1 MYLDI
6 VTFGESFS
14 TKFIDYFNKIASLSF
29 GISDILDIVF
39 VAVVIFLVVRL
50 IRGTKALYIVKGLV
64 ALASM
69 YLIALIFNMEVTS
82 YLFKYVFSNIFLLLV
97 IIFQEEIR
105 QLVAKLGRSNIGGLR
120 SVFSSDGT
128 NSEEVVNSAIVEIC
142 KAVQRMSDS
151 KTGAL
156 IVMEKGVLSTEITNT
171 GTLVDAA
178 ISHELVGNIFYPK
191 SPLHDGA
198 AIVRDGRIYKAGCV
212 LPLAARGDIPSEL
225 GTRHRAAIGMSE
237 NSDALVVVVSEETG
251 QISVAIEGELTRD
264 YTESDLREK
273 MIDYVIGTANQKE
286 NTGLFGKIFRKGS
299 RK

>member
-6 VTFGESFS
+6 VTFSESFS
-14 TKFIDYFNKIASLSF
+14 AKFIDYFNKIASLSF
-29 GISDILDIVF
+29 SISDILDIIF
-39 VAVVIFLVVRL
+39 VAVVIFLGIRL

-64 ALASM
+64 ALALM
-69 YLIALIFNMEVTS
+69 YLIAIIFNMEVTS

-105 QLVAKLGRSNIGGLR
+105 QLVAKLGRSNIGGFR
-120 SVFSSDGT
+120 SVFGGDGANT
-128 NSEEVVNSAIVEIC
+128 EEVVNSAIVEIC

-156 IVMEKGVLSTEITNT
+156 IVMEKSLLSTEITNT

-178 ISHELVGNIFYPK
+178 ISHELIGNIFYPK

-237 NSDALVVVVSEETG
+237 NSDALIVVVSEETG
-251 QISVAIEGELTRD
+251 QISVAIGGELTRD

-273 MIDYVIGTANQKE
+273 MIDYVIGTAKQKD
-286 NTGLFGKIFRKGS
+286 TAGLFGKIFRKGS
-299 RK
+299 KK

>member
-6 VTFGESFS
+6 VTFSESFS
-14 TKFIDYFNKIASLSF
+14 AKFIDYFNKIASLSF
-29 GISDILDIVF
+29 GISDILDIIF
-39 VAVVIFLVVRL
+39 VAVVIFLGIRL

-64 ALASM
+64 ALALM
-69 YLIALIFNMEVTS
+69 YLIAIIFNMEVTS

-105 QLVAKLGRSNIGGLR
+105 QLVAKLGRSNLGGIR
-120 SVFSSDGT
+120 SVFGGDGA

-156 IVMEKGVLSTEITNT
+156 IVMEKGMLSTEITNT

-251 QISVAIEGELTRD
+251 QISVALGGELTRD

-286 NTGLFGKIFRKGS
+286 NAGLFGKIFRKGS
-299 RK
+299 KK

>member
-6 VTFGESFS
+6 VSFGETF
-14 TKFIDYFNKIASLSF
+14 TAQFTDFFNKIASLSF

-39 VAVVIFLVVRL
+39 VAFVIFMGIRL
-50 IRGTKALYIVKGLV
+50 IKGTKALSIIKGLAILAVCYMLAV
-64 ALASM
+64 A
-69 YLIALIFNMEVTS
+69 FNMEVTS

-105 QLVAKLGRSNIGGLR
+105 QMIAKLGRSNIGGFR
-120 SVFSSDGT
+120 SVFGGDASNLNET
-128 NSEEVVNSAIVEIC
+128 VNSAIVEIC

-156 IVMEKGVLSTEITNT
+156 IVMEKDLIPSEITNT

-178 ISHELVGNIFYPK
+178 VSHELVGNIFYPK

-198 AIVRDGRIYKAGCV
+198 AIVRDGRIFRAGCV
-212 LPLAARGDIPSEL
+212 LPLAGREDIPSEL

-237 NSDALVVVVSEETG
+237 NSDALIVVVSEETG
-251 QISVAIEGELTRD
+251 QISVAINGELTRD
-264 YTESDLREK
+264 YNESNLREK
-273 MIDYVIGTANQKE
+273 MIEYVIGTEKQNE
-286 NTGLFGKIFRKGS
+286 STGLFGKIFRKGS
-299 RK
+299 KK